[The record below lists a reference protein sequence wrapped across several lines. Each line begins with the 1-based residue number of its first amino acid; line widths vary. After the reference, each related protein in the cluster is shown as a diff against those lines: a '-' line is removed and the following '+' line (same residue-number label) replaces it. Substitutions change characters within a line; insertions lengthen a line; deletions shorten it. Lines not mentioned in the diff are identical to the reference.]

1 MNPALE
7 EERIFSLRFIPDMK
21 LKDLV
26 KDLNL
31 NVLVGK
37 DLLDRTVTGG
47 YAGDMLSD
55 VLTNANKGNIWV
67 TMQIHPNV
75 MAVANSKD
83 LSGIILV
90 NGRKPE
96 AEMLKKAEQKKIP
109 ILVSPWSAYRV
120 VGRLY
125 ELGIK

>member
-1 MNPALE
+1 
-7 EERIFSLRFIPDMK
+7 MK
-21 LKDLV
+21 LKELV

-31 NVLVGK
+31 NVLVGRN
-37 DLLDRTVTGG
+37 LLDRDVTGG

-55 VLTNANKGNIWV
+55 VLTNSSKGNVWV
-67 TMQIHPNV
+67 TIQIHPNV
-75 MAVANSKD
+75 MAVASSKD

-90 NGRKPE
+90 NGRRPE
-96 AEMLKKAEQKKIP
+96 AETLKKAEQKKIP
-109 ILVSPWSAYRV
+109 IMVSPWSTYKV

>member
-1 MNPALE
+1 
-7 EERIFSLRFIPDMK
+7 MK
-21 LKDLV
+21 LKQIV

-31 NVLVGK
+31 SVLLGK
-37 DLLDRTVTGG
+37 ALLDREVTGG

-55 VLTNANKGNIWV
+55 VLSHAGKGNVWV

-75 MAVANSKD
+75 MAVATSRD
-83 LSGIILV
+83 LSAIILV

-96 AEMLKKAEQKKIP
+96 AETLKKAEQKKIP
-109 ILVSPWSAYRV
+109 ILVSSWSTYQV